1 MQFNRRNRCFSEDP
15 DLLILYRWQT
25 LLNKLFSKT
34 LAVEAQLSDSA

>member
-1 MQFNRRNRCFSEDP
+1 MQFNRRNRWFSEDP
-15 DLLILYRWQT
+15 DLLYRWQT